1 MVVIKA
7 VRLRQFYLHL
17 ITMENVVSLNCKCY
31 LTPSSATT
39 VKLTTNMEIEN
50 TNFKICFEAR

>member
-7 VRLRQFYLHL
+7 VRLRQSYLHL
-17 ITMENVVSLNCKCY
+17 ITMENVVSLNYKCY
-31 LTPSSATT
+31 LTPGSATT

>member
-1 MVVIKA
+1 MVVIKV
-7 VRLRQFYLHL
+7 VRLRQSYLHL

-31 LTPSSATT
+31 LTPGSATT

-50 TNFKICFEAR
+50 TNFKICFEAG